1 MYGLENMI
9 ESTVIENLILH
20 FFLPSDPNNYLSI
33 PMFTDLD
40 DDELP
45 TPTSW
50 PTQIAMKF
58 YCDPKSNIASIFVS
72 LSS

>member
-1 MYGLENMI
+1 MI

-45 TPTSW
+45 TPTS
-50 PTQIAMKF
+50 
-58 YCDPKSNIASIFVS
+58 
-72 LSS
+72 